1 MTMQERL
8 MISILALVLLDAFV
22 TRAPAES
29 LINFNRNDPDIIAF
43 REKYPGGESS
53 VAGKRV
59 PSLALPVLDF
69 TYPAVAGIGGFE
81 SAMPETD
88 REELLYDPKDPT
100 NYSMQHSYDDVTI
113 IVTADLNV
121 QTTFDGK
128 TKDFARDEMVVEPAR
143 LFDPEQPRMARVTL
157 YKFGIPYTIDIECGP
172 KHIML
177 CRNSKQLRAIA
188 ERLALVSVPK
198 DAAKT
203 PKNSTNAAPKTKIQ
217 NKKK

>member
-8 MISILALVLLDAFV
+8 VVMVSILALVLLDAFV

-29 LINFNRNDPDIIAF
+29 LINFNRNDPDIVAF

-53 VAGKRV
+53 VAGKKV

-81 SAMPETD
+81 NAMPETD

-113 IVTADLNV
+113 VVTADLNV
-121 QTTFDGK
+121 QTKFDDK
-128 TKDFARDEMVVEPAR
+128 AKDIARDEVIVEPAR
-143 LFDPEQPRMARVTL
+143 RIDPEQPMMARVTL
-157 YKFGIPYTIDIECGP
+157 YKFGIPYTIDVECGP

-177 CRNSKQLRAIA
+177 CRNTRQLRAIA

-198 DAAKT
+198 GAAKT
-203 PKNSTNAAPKTKIQ
+203 TKDPIQPKPKA
-217 NKKK
+217 KKK